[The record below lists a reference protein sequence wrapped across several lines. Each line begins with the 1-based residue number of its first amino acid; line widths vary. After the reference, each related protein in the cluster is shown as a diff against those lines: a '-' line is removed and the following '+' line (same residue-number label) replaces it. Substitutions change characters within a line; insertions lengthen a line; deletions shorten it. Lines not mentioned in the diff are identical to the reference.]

1 MTHVLRFDDGTSR
14 PGGWSARSWAHDTMT
29 TRRDQPFP
37 PFDVETE
44 ADVTQQFWG
53 SSRGWVS
60 HGAAGVSATDPFDEP
75 TPDAWSDDST
85 GALRAIRD
93 GVRAFRP
100 QRVPRSNPTGQVA
113 RTRQHGAVHS
123 PQAPAPGRP
132 SAVEASLGELASGW
146 TDDSDA
152 FDPRPSTGMNRHT
165 GEPTERLTAFD
176 EGDLVPLS
184 STSPLSERIGLGAV
198 DPLLLRMGMLM
209 LVGLLLIPLA
219 LALRPASNDVLE
231 GAPLAASLSPM
242 VADGVDSIGNQVAA
256 SDPTAPASTSAA
268 SGQISSAGTTEAV
281 AAAGTE
287 PVSDPA
293 GDVASASVGT
303 VATVADVAQSQQN
316 AIAGAAGVSAVAERE
331 VPACPSTY
339 VAGPGDSWYRIAA
352 AADITPTALFAENG
366 ANADTVIFAGDSI
379 CLPAG
384 ATMPS
389 PPPTPTP
396 TTTPPSTAPTTEP
409 PSTTEAPSTTTT
421 QPAAPPA
428 SQAEVQQIIRDV
440 WPDELEERALEI
452 ALRESNYIATAH
464 NGTCCYGVFQL
475 YWSVHWS
482 WLDDFGIYTATDL
495 FDADKNVRAAY
506 GLYQRSG
513 GWGPWGG

>member
-1 MTHVLRFDDGTSR
+1 
-14 PGGWSARSWAHDTMT
+14 MT

-37 PFDVETE
+37 PFDVETDE

-60 HGAAGVSATDPFDEP
+60 HGTVGGSATNPFDEP

-100 QRVPRSNPTGQVA
+100 QRVRRSNPTGQVA
-113 RTRQHGAVHS
+113 RIRQHGAVRS

-132 SAVEASLGELASGW
+132 SASDASLGELASGW
-146 TDDSDA
+146 TDDA
-152 FDPRPSTGMNRHT
+152 FDLRASTAMNRRT
-165 GEPTERLTAFD
+165 GEPTEHLTAFD

-184 STSPLSERIGLGAV
+184 SASPLSERIGLGAV
-198 DPLLLRMGMLM
+198 DPLLLRMGMLV
-209 LVGLLLIPLA
+209 LVGLLLLPLA

-242 VADGVDSIGNQVAA
+242 VAEGSGSTANEVTA
-256 SDPTAPASTSAA
+256 SDPTVSAPTSAT
-268 SGQISSAGTTEAV
+268 SGQISSATSEAA

-293 GDVASASVGT
+293 GDVASGSAET
-303 VATVADVAQSQQN
+303 VAAVVEVAQSQQN
-316 AIAGAAGVSAVAERE
+316 PIEGAAGVSAVAERE

-352 AADITPTALFAENG
+352 AADVTPTALFAENG
-366 ANADTVIFAGDSI
+366 ANADTTIFPGDSI

-389 PPPTPTP
+389 PPTTMPTS
-396 TTTPPSTAPTTEP
+396 TTPSTAPTTEP

-452 ALRESNYIATAH
+452 ARRESNYIATAH

-475 YWSVHWS
+475 YWSVHQS
-482 WLDDFGIYTATDL
+482 WLDDFGIYSATDL
-495 FDADKNVRAAY
+495 FDAGKNVRAAY

-513 GWGPWGG
+513 GWGPWGD